1 MRLAK
6 LGYGRVDKVSYWVDL
21 FLGQGVFPKRS
32 LSKTCE
38 VDEVVMDQ
46 DSSGMGFMAYKGL

>member
-21 FLGQGVFPKRS
+21 ALGQGVFPRDP
-32 LSKTCE
+32 LSKPCKM
-38 VDEVVMDQ
+38 DEVVKDQ
-46 DSSGMGFMAYKGL
+46 DSMGMGFMTYKGL